1 MDKSIAIMQP
11 YFFPY
16 IGYFQLISEADSFVL
31 FDDVNFIKR
40 GWINRNRILVN
51 SQESFLTISCKS
63 ASQNKRINE
72 IEHSLTPAL
81 IDKLLKKITFSYS
94 KAPFFEPVFQI
105 VQSVLQTE
113 GNMLLDVCINSLKE
127 CISYLEINTPLR
139 KSSGFR
145 PGNYQNPSDRLIDIT
160 LKDDGNCY
168 LNPIGG
174 LQLYEKKYFSQR
186 GVKLHFIKPELINYT
201 QFKSSF
207 VPNLS
212 IIDVMMFNSID
223 EIKESIINRYQII

>member
-40 GWINRNRILVN
+40 GWVNRNRILVN
-51 SQESFLTISCKS
+51 SQESFLTIPCKS

-81 IDKLLKKITFSYS
+81 INKILKKITFSYS
-94 KAPFFEPVFQI
+94 KAPFFEPVLRI
-105 VQSVLQTE
+105 IQSVLQTE
-113 GNMLLDVCINSLKE
+113 SNKLLDVCINSLKE
-127 CISYLEINTPLR
+127 CTSYLEINTPLR
-139 KSSGFR
+139 KSSDFS

-160 LKDDGNCY
+160 LKDDGNHY

-174 LQLYEKKYFSQR
+174 VQLYEKEYFSQR
-186 GVKLHFIKPELINYT
+186 NVTLRFIKPELIRYT
-201 QFKSSF
+201 QFKNVF

-212 IIDVMMFNSID
+212 IIDVMMFNSAD
-223 EIKESIINRYQII
+223 EIKKNIINRYEII